1 MKNLLILIVAAAI
14 YLHFY
19 PQPKLESWFEEQK
32 AFVLGEFS
40 DATDT
45 KVRLKSDKIYTDL
58 KPHYNQFST
67 EELAFIRVV
76 TSDRKSVVSFHKEYC
91 SATKPKRTPKLHNAN
106 QTLFCKTINKY
117 QSLF

>member
-14 YLHFY
+14 FLHFY
-19 PQPKLESWFEEQK
+19 PQPKLEAWFEEQK

-45 KVRLKSDKIYTDL
+45 KVRLKSDKIYNDL
-58 KPHYNQFST
+58 KPNFNQFGP
-67 EELAFIRVV
+67 EELEFLKEITSNRKVV
-76 TSDRKSVVSFHKEYC
+76 IAFHKEYC
-91 SATKPKRTPKLHNAN
+91 STNAPKRTPKFHQAN
-106 QTLFCKTINKY
+106 QTLVCKAIGKY